1 MKCSLTGKIQSK
13 GNLKGKLNNP
23 TVYVYPEAD
32 KLDITPS
39 EEIQKYVGYYNE
51 INVSAIPTE
60 ERTIEVDFSDSENM
74 EVVPSANK
82 YLKKIT
88 INKDKNLIP
97 DNIRKDVTISGIKGT
112 MEGVWD
118 SSQLRQCYNMFY
130 GNTEMIEAPFFDTSN
145 VTSMNSMFYN
155 CTNLTKVPKYNT
167 SKVISMGQMFMG
179 CSNLV
184 DFPELDTTNI
194 TGMPNICMYCSKL
207 KNFPVL
213 NVPKVT
219 SLLNILS
226 GCDSLTDESLN
237 NILQMCIGAVK
248 ITNSN
253 YKRLSRLG
261 LSEEQAQRCTTLS
274 NYQAFLDAGWKTGY

>member
-1 MKCSLTGKIQSK
+1 MKCSLVGKIQSK

-39 EEIQKYVGYYNE
+39 EEIQRYEGYYNE

-60 ERTIEVDFSDSENM
+60 EKTIDTDFSNSNNM
-74 EVVPSANK
+74 EIEPSANK

-88 INKDKNLIP
+88 INKDKNLTP
-97 DNIRKDVTISGIKGT
+97 DNIRKDVTISGIQGT
-112 MEGVWD
+112 MEGAWD
-118 SSQLRQCYNMFY
+118 SSQLRQCNDMFY
-130 GNTEMIEAPFFDTSN
+130 GNTEMTEAPFFDTSN

-167 SKVISMGQMFMG
+167 SKVTSMGQMFMG

-207 KNFPVL
+207 ENFPVL

-253 YKRLSRLG
+253 YKRLNRLG
-261 LSEEQAQRCTTLS
+261 LSKEQAQRCTTLS
-274 NYQAFLDAGWKTGY
+274 NYQAFLDAGWITGY